1 MKTNNSYMYM
11 IGDHFL
17 SALVN
22 GDYSGLSEHESTLLD
37 NWYKDNNIQGSVWDF
52 MPFNDVD
59 FFKCEITG
67 LMGNCVEIHQHFYDE
82 SFI

>member
-17 SALVN
+17 GALVN

-37 NWYKDNNIQGSVWDF
+37 NWYRDNNIQGLS
-52 MPFNDVD
+52 
-59 FFKCEITG
+59 
-67 LMGNCVEIHQHFYDE
+67 LIH
-82 SFI
+82 I